1 MSKYTDIARQV
12 RAELRGTNTYTRRKA
27 MASCPASTGSALR
40 GKRDKSDPDSPP
52 VLYRSFLPRPLT
64 SDGTDG
70 FWDDWTPFG
79 SVIRWASGEG
89 LTPSA
94 HLLAHILHH
103 AAVDVIRRPR
113 DKAGAFGAQKGD

>member
-1 MSKYTDIARQV
+1 MD
-12 RAELRGTNTYTRRKA
+12 TRRCVPKHIWP
-27 MASCPASTGSALR
+27 SLKS
-40 GKRDKSDPDSPP
+40 SDPAGMPQQ
-52 VLYRSFLPRPLT
+52 
-64 SDGTDG
+64 
-70 FWDDWTPFG
+70 FG